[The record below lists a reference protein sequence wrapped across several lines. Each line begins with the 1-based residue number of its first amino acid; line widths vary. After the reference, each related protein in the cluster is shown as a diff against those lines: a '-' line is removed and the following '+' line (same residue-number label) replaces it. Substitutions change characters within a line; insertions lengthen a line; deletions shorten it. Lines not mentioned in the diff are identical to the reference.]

1 MCAARENDM
10 TYSERAFFE
19 GDHCHHCA
27 ARDEALRLARLERG
41 AGIRGRRI
49 NFLSVLFSLDV

>member
-1 MCAARENDM
+1 M